1 MKLSVATG
9 IYQRRGDSSVHREL
23 GEVLTVLRS
32 IGYDTFD
39 LSLASLDQPNFILL
53 GDRWERKV
61 EEVGDTAAKL
71 GITFAQSHLP
81 FVPGCSMR
89 TCPEF
94 QRPEYAEFFFECT
107 RRAYLASRML
117 SIPWTVLHPLT
128 FPEYNYETRAS
139 LDGNHTCYDQYIDLG
154 LRLGVGT
161 AIENMPP
168 SMDRKLGMV
177 YCQHYEQLIELVDS
191 FADPQVGICWDTGH
205 GNLMG
210 LRQSRALRAMGKRL
224 KVLHINDNHAGF
236 RDEHVLPYMGDID
249 WDDVVQGL
257 TDIGYDGALNYE
269 TGNVSANAYGTLQ
282 IEYVKMAYRSGQFLM
297 EKCKEKRRVRPE
309 EIFDPP
315 LAEQAVPGEA

>member
-1 MKLSVATG
+1 
-9 IYQRRGDSSVHREL
+9 
-23 GEVLTVLRS
+23 
-32 IGYDTFD
+32 
-39 LSLASLDQPNFILL
+39 
-53 GDRWERKV
+53 
-61 EEVGDTAAKL
+61 
-71 GITFAQSHLP
+71 
-81 FVPGCSMR
+81 
-89 TCPEF
+89 
-94 QRPEYAEFFFECT
+94 
-107 RRAYLASRML
+107 
-117 SIPWTVLHPLT
+117 
-128 FPEYNYETRAS
+128 
-139 LDGNHTCYDQYIDLG
+139 
-154 LRLGVGT
+154 
-161 AIENMPP
+161 
-168 SMDRKLGMV
+168 
-177 YCQHYEQLIELVDS
+177 
-191 FADPQVGICWDTGH
+191 
-205 GNLMG
+205 MG